1 MRADSMY
8 MFMYMKGSA
17 MSDRH
22 SIAQARSNLP
32 RLVREAEQGKAV
44 ELTRRGEPVAVLIG
58 CREFERLTGRYR
70 SFDETYRAFREAVGL
85 EGLAIDPEVV
95 FAGARDPGPGREVGL
110 KP

>member
-1 MRADSMY
+1 
-8 MFMYMKGSA
+8 

-58 CREFERLTGRYR
+58 RREFERLTGRYR
-70 SFDETYRAFREAVGL
+70 QFDETYRAFRETVGL
-85 EGLAIDPEVV
+85 EGLAIDPDAV
-95 FAGARDPGPGREVGL
+95 FVRARDTSPGRDVGL
-110 KP
+110 